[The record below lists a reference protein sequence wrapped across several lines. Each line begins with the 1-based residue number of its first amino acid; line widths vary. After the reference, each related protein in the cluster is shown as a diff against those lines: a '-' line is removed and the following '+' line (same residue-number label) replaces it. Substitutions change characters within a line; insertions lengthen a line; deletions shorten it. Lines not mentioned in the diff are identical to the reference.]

1 MRSEKQI
8 KSASPDANSMLL
20 NGRGTIIFIYSLF
33 SLYNASIAPRQG
45 QVMRFPDLAETFKT
59 LVREGKDGFYKG
71 RIAQVCFNDLQ

>member
-20 NGRGTIIFIYSLF
+20 NGRGIIIFIHSVFPL
-33 SLYNASIAPRQG
+33 SNVPIAPRPG
-45 QVMRFPDLAETFKT
+45 EVMRFPDLAETFKT

-71 RIAQVCFNDLQ
+71 RIAQVCFNNLQ